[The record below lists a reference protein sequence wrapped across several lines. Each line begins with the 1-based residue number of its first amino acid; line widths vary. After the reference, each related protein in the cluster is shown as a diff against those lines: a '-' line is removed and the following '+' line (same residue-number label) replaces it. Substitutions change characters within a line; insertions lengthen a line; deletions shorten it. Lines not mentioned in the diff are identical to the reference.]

1 MKKHMRAV
9 VLVVGLGLLVAS
21 PAAVAEPESV
31 FEKFKALAGEWEG
44 QRSDGETVKVSYQ
57 VLSGDSAVVET
68 LTELAEEVTMV
79 TVYHMD
85 GNGLRMTHYC
95 AAKNQPRMKVAAVS
109 PDARVV
115 SFEFVDAT
123 NLAQPTDGHMHN
135 LEITFKDRNHI
146 AQKWTWLENGRT
158 TDNTFTLAR
167 VR

>member
-1 MKKHMRAV
+1 MKKYMTAL

-21 PAAVAEPESV
+21 PAAVAEPGSV

-57 VLSGDSAVVET
+57 VLSGDSAVVEI

-85 GNGLRMTHYC
+85 GDDVRMTHYC
-95 AAKNQPRMKVAAVS
+95 SAQNQPRMKAAAVS

-115 SFEFVDAT
+115 SFEFIDVT
-123 NLAQPTDGHMHN
+123 NLAQPTDGHMQN

-146 AQKWTWLENGRT
+146 TQKWTWLENGRKRESVFRLT
-158 TDNTFTLAR
+158 R
-167 VR
+167 VQ

>member
-1 MKKHMRAV
+1 MKKYMTAL
-9 VLVVGLGLLVAS
+9 VLVVGLGLLAAS
-21 PAAVAEPESV
+21 PAAMAEPGSV

-44 QRSDGETVKVSYQ
+44 QRFGGGSVKVSYQ
-57 VLSGDSAVVET
+57 VLSGGSAVVET

-85 GNGLRMTHYC
+85 DNDLRMTHYC
-95 AAKNQPRMKVAAVS
+95 SAQNQPRMKASSVS

-135 LEITFKDRNHI
+135 LEITFTDDDHI
-146 AQKWTWLENGRT
+146 MHKWTWLENGRKRESVFHLT
-158 TDNTFTLAR
+158 R

>member
-1 MKKHMRAV
+1 MKKYMTTL
-9 VLVVGLGLLVAS
+9 VLVVGLGLLVVS
-21 PAAVAEPESV
+21 PAAVAESGSV
-31 FEKFKALAGEWEG
+31 FEKFRALAGEWEG
-44 QRSDGETVKVSYQ
+44 QRGDGQAVKVSYQ
-57 VLSGDSAVVET
+57 VLSGGSAVVET
-68 LTELAEEVTMV
+68 LTEFAEEVTMV

-85 GNGLRMTHYC
+85 GNDVRMTHYC
-95 AAKNQPRMKVAAVS
+95 SAKNQPRMKAAAVS

-123 NLAQPTDGHMHN
+123 NLARPTDGHMQN

-158 TDNTFTLAR
+158 TDNHFTLTR

>member
-1 MKKHMRAV
+1 MKKYMTAL

-21 PAAVAEPESV
+21 PAAVAESGSV

-44 QRSDGETVKVSYQ
+44 QRSDGGSVKVSYQ
-57 VLSGDSAVVET
+57 VLSGGSAVVET

-85 GNGLRMTHYC
+85 GNDVRMTHYC
-95 AAKNQPRMKVAAVS
+95 SAKNQPRMKAAAVS

-115 SFEFVDAT
+115 SFEFVDVT
-123 NLAQPTDGHMHN
+123 NLAQPTDGHMQN

-146 AQKWTWLENGRT
+146 TQKWTWRDNGRT
-158 TDNTFTLAR
+158 TDNTFTLTR

>member
-1 MKKHMRAV
+1 
-9 VLVVGLGLLVAS
+9 LGVLVAS
-21 PAAVAEPESV
+21 PAAVAEPGSV

-44 QRSDGETVKVSYQ
+44 QRGDGQAVKVSYQ
-57 VLSGDSAVVET
+57 VLSDGSAVVET

-85 GNGLRMTHYC
+85 GDDVRMTHYC
-95 AAKNQPRMKVAAVS
+95 SAQNQPRMKAAAVS

-123 NLAQPTDGHMHN
+123 NLARPTDGHMQN

-146 AQKWTWLENGRT
+146 AQKWTWRENGRT
-158 TDNTFTLAR
+158 TDNTFTLTR

>member
-1 MKKHMRAV
+1 MKKYMTAL
-9 VLVVGLGLLVAS
+9 VLVVGLGVLVAS
-21 PAAVAEPESV
+21 PAVVAEPGSV

-44 QRSDGETVKVSYQ
+44 QRSGGGSVKVSYQ
-57 VLSGDSAVVET
+57 VLSGDSAVVEI

-85 GNGLRMTHYC
+85 GNDLRITHYC
-95 AAKNQPRMKVAAVS
+95 AAKNQPRMKAAAVS

-135 LEITFKDRNHI
+135 FEITFKDRNHI

-158 TDNTFTLAR
+158 TDNHFTLTR

>member
-1 MKKHMRAV
+1 MKKYMTAL

-21 PAAVAEPESV
+21 PAAAAEPDSV

-57 VLSGDSAVVET
+57 VHSGGSAVVET
-68 LTELAEEVTMV
+68 ITPPDEPTMV

-85 GNGLRMTHYC
+85 GDDVRMTHYC
-95 AAKNQPRMKVAAVS
+95 SAQNQPRMKASSVS
-109 PDARVV
+109 PGARVV
-115 SFEFVDAT
+115 SFEFVDVT
-123 NLAQPTDGHMHN
+123 NLAQPTDGRMQN

-146 AQKWTWLENGRT
+146 AQKWTWLDDGRT
-158 TDNTFTLAR
+158 TDNTFTLTR

>member
-1 MKKHMRAV
+1 MKKYMTAL
-9 VLVVGLGLLVAS
+9 VLVVGLGLLAAS
-21 PAAVAEPESV
+21 PAAVAESGSV

-44 QRSDGETVKVSYQ
+44 QRSGGGSVKVSYQ
-57 VLSGDSAVVET
+57 VLSGGSAVVET
-68 LTELAEEVTMV
+68 LTELTEEVTMV

-85 GNGLRMTHYC
+85 GDDVRMTHYC
-95 AAKNQPRMKVAAVS
+95 SAQNQPRMKASSVS
-109 PDARVV
+109 PGARVV

-123 NLAQPTDGHMHN
+123 NLAQPTDGHMQN

-146 AQKWTWLENGRT
+146 TQKWTWRENGRT

>member
-1 MKKHMRAV
+1 MKKYMTAL
-9 VLVVGLGLLVAS
+9 VLVVGLGVLAAS
-21 PAAVAEPESV
+21 PAVVAEPGSV

-44 QRSDGETVKVSYQ
+44 QRSGGGAVKVSYQ
-57 VLSGDSAVVET
+57 VLSGDSAVVEI
-68 LTELAEEVTMV
+68 LTEFAEEVTMV

-85 GNGLRMTHYC
+85 GNDLRITHYC
-95 AAKNQPRMKVAAVS
+95 AAKNQPRMKAAAVS

-135 LEITFKDRNHI
+135 FEITFKDRNHI
-146 AQKWTWLENGRT
+146 AQKWTWRENGRT
-158 TDNTFTLAR
+158 TDNHFTLTR

>member
-1 MKKHMRAV
+1 MKKYMTAL
-9 VLVVGLGLLVAS
+9 VLVVGLGVLVAS
-21 PAAVAEPESV
+21 PAVVAEPGSV

-44 QRSDGETVKVSYQ
+44 QRSGGGSVKVSYQ
-57 VLSGDSAVVET
+57 VLSGDSAVVEI

-85 GNGLRMTHYC
+85 GNDLRMTHYC
-95 AAKNQPRMKVAAVS
+95 SAQNQPRMKASSVS
-109 PDARVV
+109 RNARVV

-135 LEITFKDRNHI
+135 FEITFKDRNHI

-158 TDNTFTLAR
+158 TDNHFTLTR

>member
-1 MKKHMRAV
+1 MKKYMTTL
-9 VLVVGLGLLVAS
+9 VLLAGLGVLVAS
-21 PAAVAEPESV
+21 PAAVAESGSV

-44 QRSDGETVKVSYQ
+44 QRSGGGSVKVSYQ
-57 VLSGDSAVVET
+57 VLSGDSAVVEI

-85 GNGLRMTHYC
+85 GNDLRITHYC
-95 AAKNQPRMKVAAVS
+95 AAKNQPRMKAAAVS

-135 LEITFKDRNHI
+135 FEITFKDRNHI
-146 AQKWTWLENGRT
+146 AQKWTWLENGRKRESV
-158 TDNTFTLAR
+158 FHLAR

>member
-1 MKKHMRAV
+1 MKKYMTAL

-21 PAAVAEPESV
+21 PAAVAEPGSV

-57 VLSGDSAVVET
+57 VLSGGSAVVET

-85 GNGLRMTHYC
+85 GDDVRMTHYC
-95 AAKNQPRMKVAAVS
+95 SAQNQPRMKASSVS
-109 PDARVV
+109 RNARVV
-115 SFEFVDAT
+115 SFEFVDVT
-123 NLAQPTDGHMHN
+123 NLAQPTDGHLQN

-146 AQKWTWLENGRT
+146 AQKWTWRENGRT
-158 TDNTFTLAR
+158 TDNTFTLTR

>member
-1 MKKHMRAV
+1 MKKYMTAL

-21 PAAVAEPESV
+21 PAAVAEPGSV

-44 QRSDGETVKVSYQ
+44 QRGDGQAVKVSYQ

-85 GNGLRMTHYC
+85 GNDVRMTHYC
-95 AAKNQPRMKVAAVS
+95 SAQNQPRMKASSVS
-109 PDARVV
+109 RNARVV
-115 SFEFVDAT
+115 SFEFIDVT
-123 NLAQPTDGHMHN
+123 NLAQPTDGHMQN

-146 AQKWTWLENGRT
+146 TQKWTWLENGRT
-158 TDNTFTLAR
+158 TDSTFTLAR

>member
-1 MKKHMRAV
+1 MKKYMTALV
-9 VLVVGLGLLVAS
+9 SVVGLGLLVAS
-21 PAAVAEPESV
+21 PAAMAEPGSV

-44 QRSDGETVKVSYQ
+44 QRSGGGSVKVSYQ
-57 VLSGDSAVVET
+57 VLSGDSTVVEI

-85 GNGLRMTHYC
+85 GNDVRMTHYC
-95 AAKNQPRMKVAAVS
+95 SAQNQPRMKASSVN
-109 PDARVV
+109 PGARVV

-123 NLAQPTDGHMHN
+123 NLAQPTDGHMQN

-146 AQKWTWLENGRT
+146 AQKWTWLENGRA
-158 TDNTFTLAR
+158 TDNTFTLTR